1 MKKMRWWQHVPVL
14 LRSSREP
21 KCSSDHSSAGWAIQ
35 PYKAQVVASSETG
48 SSQAISRYRGEI
60 DVGADDIIIIIV
72 IIIVIVIIII
82 IIDKASE
89 WTKYL
94 ASIIFYYNE
103 GGW

>member
-1 MKKMRWWQHVPVL
+1 MMKNEDDEMKGKMEGTRL
-14 LRSSREP
+14 
-21 KCSSDHSSAGWAIQ
+21 KYI
-35 PYKAQVVASSETG
+35 Y
-48 SSQAISRYRGEI
+48 
-60 DVGADDIIIIIV
+60 
-72 IIIVIVIIII
+72 I

>member
-1 MKKMRWWQHVPVL
+1 M
-14 LRSSREP
+14 
-21 KCSSDHSSAGWAIQ
+21 
-35 PYKAQVVASSETG
+35 VASSETG
-48 SSQAISRYRGEI
+48 SSPAISRYRGEI

-82 IIDKASE
+82 IIIIDKASE

>member
-1 MKKMRWWQHVPVL
+1 M
-14 LRSSREP
+14 
-21 KCSSDHSSAGWAIQ
+21 
-35 PYKAQVVASSETG
+35 VASSETG
-48 SSQAISRYRGEI
+48 SSPAISRYRGEI
-60 DVGADDIIIIIV
+60 DVGADDIIIIIIV
-72 IIIVIVIIII
+72 IIIVIIII

>member
-1 MKKMRWWQHVPVL
+1 M
-14 LRSSREP
+14 
-21 KCSSDHSSAGWAIQ
+21 
-35 PYKAQVVASSETG
+35 VARSETG
-48 SSQAISRYRGEI
+48 SSPAISRYRGEI

-72 IIIVIVIIII
+72 IIIVFIII